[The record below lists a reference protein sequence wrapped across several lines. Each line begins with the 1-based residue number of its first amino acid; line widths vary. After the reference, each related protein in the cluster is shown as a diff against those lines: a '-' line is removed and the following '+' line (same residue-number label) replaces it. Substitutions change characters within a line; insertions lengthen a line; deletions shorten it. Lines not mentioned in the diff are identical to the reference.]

1 MCNGKAE
8 RSAPQVRILEPSCRA
23 TEVVFDKVS
32 GSVIL
37 VKPASNLYCF
47 FRCRGVQYW
56 ENSIYNWHFSRLSE
70 KIRDI
75 SGEIKGFC

>member
-1 MCNGKAE
+1 
-8 RSAPQVRILEPSCRA
+8 LEPSCRA

-37 VKPASNLYCF
+37 VKPALNLYRF
-47 FRCRGVQYW
+47 FRCRGVQDW
-56 ENSIYNWHFSRLSE
+56 EKSIYDWHFCRSSE